1 MDISVLISSNKH
13 PVNVFINNWIEQDES
28 RNIIRVFHSNKDL
41 VGGDILFL
49 ISCNELISKEV
60 RGKFKKT
67 LVLHASDL
75 PLGRGWSPHIW
86 SIINGSSEITLSLI
100 EANDVIDSGD
110 IWKKVKVSIP
120 KTALYDEINQLIFD
134 AEIGL
139 MNFAI
144 SVFNDIKPVNQDSK
158 LASYWPKRT
167 LKDSEIDLNKSI
179 SEQFD
184 LLRASDPYRFPAF
197 FYKDGK
203 KFKIIITKE

>member
-144 SVFNDIKPVNQDSK
+144 SFFNDIKPVNQDSK

-184 LLRASDPYRFPAF
+184 LLRVSDPYRFPAF

>member
-184 LLRASDPYRFPAF
+184 LLRVSDPYRFPAF

>member
-158 LASYWPKRT
+158 LATYWPKRT

-184 LLRASDPYRFPAF
+184 LLRVSDPYRFPAF